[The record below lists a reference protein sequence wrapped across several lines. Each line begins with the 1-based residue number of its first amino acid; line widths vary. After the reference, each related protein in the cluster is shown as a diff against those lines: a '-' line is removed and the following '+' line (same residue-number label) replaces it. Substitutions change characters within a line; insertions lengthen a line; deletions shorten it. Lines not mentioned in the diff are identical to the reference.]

1 MGTYTEVPS
10 LGSEYKDKKDKKR
23 GIQAVVSMA
32 AGLLFW
38 FVTLNFLE
46 CILRAVVF
54 DSIFEKIGLVL
65 GFNAVFA
72 VALTLLTS
80 LFSRKV
86 NVILATVF
94 QIFLMFLFGSQIVYD
109 FIFGSL
115 YAVSQMKMGGDA
127 VTAFWKE
134 TLMGISDGM
143 VYLLLLFVP
152 MAVMAFFKK
161 LRDVA
166 FERSHVKCWILL
178 VALAVTLQCLAINC
192 LKIGGTGYFTNYYFY
207 NSDET
212 TTDQAAERFGLLTDM
227 RLELFA
233 TVEEAAEEAEL
244 IQENTAEATEPAETE
259 PEPSEEPEA
268 VVKDIAYNVLE
279 IDFDELNQLTDK
291 SKIQAINDYC
301 ASLTGTNKNEYTGM
315 LADYNLILL
324 CAESFDTGALDPEL
338 TPTLYR
344 LANEG
349 IVFNNYYNTFPNT
362 TTDGEYA
369 LCMGLYP
376 DGTRGKTNSSFMA
389 SIRNNMAYALGNM
402 FLSQKGIQSY
412 GYHNYDGS
420 YYSRNKTHPNMGYS
434 MKFAKSGM
442 TFTSAW
448 PSSDLEMM
456 EQSIDDYI
464 GQDQFHAYYMT
475 FSGHYRYDTST
486 NLIARQNWADVE
498 NLAYSKQSR
507 AYMSCHI
514 ELEKAMAYLM
524 QRLEEEGVA
533 DKTAI
538 VLAGDHFPYGLT
550 DKQYSELVGYDIDKF
565 TKYKSTLIFWVGGM
579 EENIVVNEY
588 CCNVDILPTILNLW
602 GFEYDSRML
611 AGTDVFSEGPHV
623 AVLKDYSFYTDK
635 VWLNASS
642 GEIRYLVDEGEL
654 PENYVE
660 DMIKYIKK
668 KASISVDILNNN
680 YYKFIFSNYNPEIG

>member
-1 MGTYTEVPS
+1 M
-10 LGSEYKDKKDKKR
+10 GSEYKDKKDKKR

-178 VALAVTLQCLAINC
+178 VALAVVLQCLAINC

-212 TTDQAAERFGLLTDM
+212 TTDQAAERFGLLTAM

-244 IQENTAEATEPAETE
+244 IPENTAEATEPAETE

-456 EQSIDDYI
+456 EQSIGDYI

-668 KASISVDILNNN
+668 TASISVDILNNN

>member
-1 MGTYTEVPS
+1 MGMYTEVPS

-80 LFSRKV
+80 LFSGKV

-94 QIFLMFLFGSQIVYD
+94 QVFLMFLFGSQIVYD

-143 VYLLLLFVP
+143 GYLVLLFVP

-161 LRDVA
+161 LRDAA

-178 VALAVTLQCLAINC
+178 VVLAVTLQCLAINC

-212 TTDQAAERFGLLTDM
+212 TTDQAAERFGLLTAM

-244 IQENTAEATEPAETE
+244 ILEDTTEATEPAETE

-579 EENIVVNEY
+579 KENIVVNEY

-642 GEIRYLVDEGEL
+642 GEIRYLVDESEL

-660 DMIKYIKK
+660 DMIKHIKK

-680 YYKFIFSNYNPEIG
+680 YYNFIFSNYNPEIG

>member
-1 MGTYTEVPS
+1 M
-10 LGSEYKDKKDKKR
+10 GSEYKDKKDKKR

-178 VALAVTLQCLAINC
+178 VALAVVLQCLAINC

-212 TTDQAAERFGLLTDM
+212 TTDQAAERFGLLTAM

-244 IQENTAEATEPAETE
+244 IPENTAEATEPAETE

-456 EQSIDDYI
+456 EQSIGDYI

>member
-1 MGTYTEVPS
+1 MGN
-10 LGSEYKDKKDKKR
+10 EYKDKRDKKR
-23 GIQAVVSMA
+23 GIQAVSSMVM
-32 AGLLFW
+32 GLLFW
-38 FVTLNFLE
+38 FFTLNFLE
-46 CILRAVVF
+46 CVLRAVVF
-54 DSIFEKIGLVL
+54 ESIFEKIGLVL

-86 NVILATVF
+86 NVILAT
-94 QIFLMFLFGSQIVYD
+94 IFELLLILLFGSQIVYD

-134 TLMGISDGM
+134 TLMGMSDGM

-152 MAVMAFFKK
+152 MVVMAFFRKM
-161 LRDVA
+161 REMA
-166 FERSHVKCWILL
+166 FERSHVKCWIVL
-178 VALAVTLQCLAINC
+178 VVLAVGLQFFSIGC
-192 LKIGGTGYFTNYYFY
+192 LKIGGTGYFSNHYFY
-207 NSDET
+207 NSNET
-212 TTDQAAERFGLLTDM
+212 TTDQAAERFGLLTAM

-233 TVEEAAEEAEL
+233 TEEDEE
-244 IQENTAEATEPAETE
+244 ENIFDSFAEATEATE
-259 PEPSEEPEA
+259 PEHEPEQKEEPEA
-268 VVKDIAYNVLE
+268 IVKDVSYNVLE
-279 IDFDELNQLTDK
+279 LDFDALNQMTENG
-291 SKIQAINDYC
+291 KIQAINDYC
-301 ASLTGTNKNEYTGM
+301 ASLTGTNKNDYTGM

-324 CAESFDTGALDPEL
+324 CAESFDTGALDPVL

-349 IVFNNYYNTFPNT
+349 IIFNNYYNSFPNT

-376 DGTRGKTNSSFMA
+376 DGTRAKTNSSFMA
-389 SIRNNMAYALGNM
+389 STKNNMMYALGNM

-412 GYHNYDGS
+412 GYHNYEGS

-434 MKFAKSGM
+434 MKFSKSGM
-442 TFTSAW
+442 TFTSVW

-486 NLIARQNWADVE
+486 NLIARMNWDIVE
-498 NLAYSKQSR
+498 DLDYSKQTR
-507 AYMSCHI
+507 AYLSCHI

-565 TKYKSTLIFWVGGM
+565 NKYKSTLIFWVGGLK
-579 EENIVVNEY
+579 ENIVVNEY
-588 CCNVDILPTILNLW
+588 CCNVDVLPTILNLW

-642 GEIRYLVDEGEL
+642 GEIRYLVDESEL

-660 DMIKYIKK
+660 DTIKYIKK
-668 KASISVDILNNN
+668 KASFSVDILNTN
-680 YYKFIFSNYNPEIG
+680 YYNFIVSNYTSDLG

>member
-1 MGTYTEVPS
+1 MG
-10 LGSEYKDKKDKKR
+10 GKYKDTRDKKR
-23 GIQAVVSMA
+23 SMQAVISAA
-32 AGLLFW
+32 AGFLFW
-38 FVTLNFLE
+38 FFTLNFLE
-46 CILRAVVF
+46 GVLRAVVF
-54 DSIFEKIGLVL
+54 EDIFGKIGLVL

-72 VALTLLTS
+72 LALTLLTS

-86 NVILATVF
+86 NIILATLFEIV
-94 QIFLMFLFGSQIVYD
+94 LMLLFGSQIVYD

-134 TLMGISDGM
+134 TLMGMSDGM

-152 MAVMAFFKK
+152 MAVLAFFKK
-161 LRDVA
+161 FRDAA
-166 FERSHVKCWILL
+166 FERSNAVCCVLL
-178 VALAVTLQCLAINC
+178 VLLAVGLQLLTIRCLE
-192 LKIGGTGYFTNYYFY
+192 IGGTGYFTNYYFY
-207 NSDET
+207 HSNET
-212 TTDQAAERFGLLTDM
+212 TTDQAADRFGLLTAM
-227 RLELFA
+227 RLEMFA
-233 TVEEAAEEAEL
+233 TEEGEEDPL
-244 IQENTAEATEPAETE
+244 LENVTEATEATAPEETE
-259 PEPSEEPEA
+259 ATAPT
-268 VVKDIAYNVLE
+268 VKEVEYNVLE
-279 IDFDELNQLTDK
+279 LDFDQLNQLTDK
-291 SKIQAINDYC
+291 EKIRAINDYC

-315 LADYNLILL
+315 LSDYNLIVL
-324 CAESFDTGALDPEL
+324 CAESFDTGAIHPEL

-349 IVFNNYYNTFPNT
+349 FVFTNYYNTFPNT

-376 DGTRGKTNSSFMA
+376 DGTRAKTNSSFMA
-389 SIRNNMAYALGNM
+389 SIRNNMAYALGNV
-402 FLSQKGIQSY
+402 FQNQKGIQSY

-420 YYSRNKTHPNMGYS
+420 YYSRNKTHPNMGYT
-434 MKFAKSGM
+434 MKFARAGM
-442 TFTSAW
+442 TFTSSW
-448 PSSDLEMM
+448 PASDLEMM

-475 FSGHYRYDTST
+475 FSGHYRYDINT
-486 NLIARQNWADVE
+486 NLVARKNWDIVKDME
-498 NLAYSKQSR
+498 QYSKQSR
-507 AYMSCHI
+507 AYLACNI
-514 ELEKAMAYLM
+514 ELEAAMAYLM

-550 DKQYSELVGYDIDKF
+550 DAQYSELVDYEIDKF
-565 TKYKSTLIFWVGGM
+565 NKYKSTLIFWVGGM
-579 EENIVVNEY
+579 KNSIEVDEY

-611 AGTDVFSEGPHV
+611 AGTDVFSDGPHV
-623 AVLKDYSFYTDK
+623 AVLKDNSFYTDK

-642 GEIRYLVDEGEL
+642 GEIRYLVDESEL

-668 KASISVDILNNN
+668 KASVSVDILNTN
-680 YYKFIFSNYNPEIG
+680 YYNFIFSNYTASVG